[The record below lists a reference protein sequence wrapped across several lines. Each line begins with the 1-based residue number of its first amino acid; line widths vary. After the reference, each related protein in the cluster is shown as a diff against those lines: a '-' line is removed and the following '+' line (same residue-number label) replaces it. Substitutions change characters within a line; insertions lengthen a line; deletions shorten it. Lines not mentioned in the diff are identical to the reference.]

1 MKELLPKKGQLFV
14 ITAPSGTGKTTIID
28 IIRKKVEGIG
38 YSVSHTTRPPRRGE
52 VNGVHY
58 CFVAREDFEKMIEAH
73 EFVEWAIVY
82 DHLYGTPV
90 SSVESTLSSGR
101 DLLLDLDIQGAQE
114 IKKQFPEATLIFIL
128 PPSLKILH
136 ERLKRRS
143 AQDDTNIALRMEK
156 TVEEIKKCRDYDF
169 LIINDDLNQAAREV
183 EAIIVAQ
190 RARTERRFP
199 LVQEIFHM
207 G

>member
-1 MKELLPKKGQLFV
+1 MKVLLPKKGKLFV
-14 ITAPSGTGKTTIID
+14 ITAPSGTGKTAIID

-52 VNGVHY
+52 VDGVHY
-58 CFVAREDFEKMIEAH
+58 CFVARENFEKMIEAH

-90 SSVESTLSSGR
+90 SGVESTLSSGK

-156 TVEEIKKCRDYDF
+156 AVEEIRKCRDYHF
-169 LIINDDLNQAAREV
+169 LIVNDDLKKAAGEV

>member
-1 MKELLPKKGQLFV
+1 MKVLLPKKGKLFV
-14 ITAPSGTGKTTIID
+14 ITAPSGTGKTAIID

-114 IKKQFPEATLIFIL
+114 IKKQFPAATLIFIL

-136 ERLKRRS
+136 GRLKRRS

-156 TVEEIKKCRDYDF
+156 AVEEIKKCRDYDF

-183 EAIIVAQ
+183 ETIIVAQ

-199 LVQEIFHM
+199 FVQEIFHM

>member
-1 MKELLPKKGQLFV
+1 MKVLLPKKGKLFV
-14 ITAPSGTGKTTIID
+14 ITAPSGTGKTAIID

-156 TVEEIKKCRDYDF
+156 AVEEIRRCRDYHF
-169 LIINDDLNQAAREV
+169 LIVNDDLKKAAREV